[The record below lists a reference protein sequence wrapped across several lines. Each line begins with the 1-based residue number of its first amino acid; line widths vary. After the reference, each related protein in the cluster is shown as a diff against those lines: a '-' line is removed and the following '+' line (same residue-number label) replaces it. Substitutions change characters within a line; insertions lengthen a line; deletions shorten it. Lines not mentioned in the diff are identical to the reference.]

1 MKRDVNEAAQWRDL
15 LHKKDREIEALH
27 RQIDWLTQQLR
38 RLNGRVYGRSSERTV
53 ELQEQLCLFEAS
65 SHETARETP
74 SEASVLC
81 RRKKRCGKREADFSG
96 LPVEQILHELP
107 QEQRRCPQCGGELHA
122 CGHSVLRRELTY
134 IPAQYKL
141 TEHIQTAYSC
151 RQCERAETSV
161 PMKKS
166 TVPPSLLPGSGIVS
180 ASLLAQIM
188 HSKYVL
194 ALPLYRQ
201 EQELRSYV
209 WLYRTSGNALRP
221 VVLYDYQPS
230 RAGVCASRFL
240 EGFSGYLHTDGYEA
254 YHCSLPET
262 VCSVGCWAHMRRKF
276 TDTLRSLPKELR
288 SRSPAQTGLDFC
300 NRLFALE
307 AEFLRQTLSAEQR
320 YAQRKQR
327 SEPIA
332 GEFFRWA
339 QNEYEKNPVPKS
351 LYGAALGYAL
361 RQQSW
366 LMHVFCDGRLELSNN
381 RAERSV
387 RPFAIGRK
395 NWLFSNIPLGAKISA
410 VIYSLVETAKINGLN
425 PASYLEYLLTAL
437 PRGSQ
442 PEDCLPWM
450 PAAQTVCK
458 A

>member
-1 MKRDVNEAAQWRDL
+1 MKRDMNEAAQWRDL

-38 RLNGRVYGRSSERTV
+38 RLNGRVYGRSSERSA

-65 SHETARETP
+65 SHETVRGTP

-166 TVPPSLLPGSGIVS
+166 TVPPALLPGSGIVS

-188 HSKYVL
+188 NSKYVL

-201 EQELRSYV
+201 EQELRRLGRFPADHVQLGPYC
-209 WLYRTSGNALRP
+209 RRALAP
-221 VVLYDYQPS
+221 AGIS
-230 RAGVCASRFL
+230 RAAQGAS
-240 EGFSGYLHTDGYEA
+240 
-254 YHCSLPET
+254 
-262 VCSVGCWAHMRRKF
+262 
-276 TDTLRSLPKELR
+276 
-288 SRSPAQTGLDFC
+288 
-300 NRLFALE
+300 
-307 AEFLRQTLSAEQR
+307 
-320 YAQRKQR
+320 
-327 SEPIA
+327 
-332 GEFFRWA
+332 
-339 QNEYEKNPVPKS
+339 
-351 LYGAALGYAL
+351 
-361 RQQSW
+361 
-366 LMHVFCDGRLELSNN
+366 
-381 RAERSV
+381 
-387 RPFAIGRK
+387 
-395 NWLFSNIPLGAKISA
+395 
-410 VIYSLVETAKINGLN
+410 
-425 PASYLEYLLTAL
+425 
-437 PRGSQ
+437 
-442 PEDCLPWM
+442 
-450 PAAQTVCK
+450 CK
-458 A
+458 